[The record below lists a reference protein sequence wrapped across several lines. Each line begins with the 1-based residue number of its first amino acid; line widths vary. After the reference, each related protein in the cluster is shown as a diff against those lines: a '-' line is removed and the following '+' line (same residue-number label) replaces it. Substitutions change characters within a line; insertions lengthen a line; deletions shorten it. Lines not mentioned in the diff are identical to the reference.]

1 MYGEDGEILASKSF
15 ELVSGSFGTN
25 GDVITVMGGS
35 TLSIRVKAA
44 NGVLSFV
51 RVDLPQTG
59 DESNMVL
66 WVIVL
71 AAAVCLFVGVNIYK
85 KKRNDVTSDDQT

>member
-1 MYGEDGEILASKSF
+1 
-15 ELVSGSFGTN
+15 
-25 GDVITVMGGS
+25 
-35 TLSIRVKAA
+35 
-44 NGVLSFV
+44 
-51 RVDLPQTG
+51 
-59 DESNMVL
+59 MVL